1 MLSRELE
8 VSLNLAFKDAR
19 AQRHELMSVEHL
31 LLALLDNTAAVT
43 VLNACNADVEKLK
56 QSLATFISETTPII
70 PEDQDGRETQPTLG
84 FQRVLQRAV
93 FHVQSSGKKEVTGAN
108 VLVAIFAERE
118 SNAAYFLQEQD
129 MTRYDAVNFI
139 AHGVAKDPA
148 YGEHRP
154 VKGANEDEAQA
165 QPGQAPEAE
174 QKDSALAKYCVDLN
188 VKAKGDVDVDYHHT
202 VEDVGL
208 VLGQAFKEALG
219 DKLGIRRYG
228 FFILPMDETLAR
240 CAVDLSNRPMM
251 VYQVEITN
259 YMVKDFNIALVREFF
274 QGLANS
280 LGCNLHLKL
289 EYGDEPHHIAEA
301 LFKAFAR
308 ALREALEV
316 DPRQGGR
323 VPSTKGT
330 LA

>member
-1 MLSRELE
+1 MSAAVRKASLRRDTAETKIALE
-8 VSLNLAFKDAR
+8 VNLDGTGTS
-19 AQRHELMSVEHL
+19 EI
-31 LLALLDNTAAVT
+31 
-43 VLNACNADVEKLK
+43 
-56 QSLATFISETTPII
+56 AT
-70 PEDQDGRETQPTLG
+70 
-84 FQRVLQRAV
+84 
-93 FHVQSSGKKEVTGAN
+93 
-108 VLVAIFAERE
+108 
-118 SNAAYFLQEQD
+118 
-129 MTRYDAVNFI
+129 
-139 AHGVAKDPA
+139 GVAFFD
-148 YGEHRP
+148 HMLTLFSRH
-154 VKGANEDEAQA
+154 
-165 QPGQAPEAE
+165 
-174 QKDSALAKYCVDLN
+174 SLVDLK
-188 VKAKGDVDVDYHHT
+188 VKATGDTDVDYHHT
-202 VEDVGL
+202 VEDVGI
-208 VLGQAFKEALG
+208 VLGQAIKEALG
-219 DKLGIRRYG
+219 DKAGIRRYG
-228 FFILPMDETLAR
+228 FFIL
-240 CAVDLSNRPMM
+240 PMM